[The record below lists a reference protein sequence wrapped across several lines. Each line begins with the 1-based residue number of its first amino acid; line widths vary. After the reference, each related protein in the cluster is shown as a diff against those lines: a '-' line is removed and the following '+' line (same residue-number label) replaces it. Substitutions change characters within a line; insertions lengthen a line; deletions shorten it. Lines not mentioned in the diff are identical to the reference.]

1 MKFTVSS
8 TGLLS
13 HLQAINRVI
22 SSKNTLPIL
31 DDFLF
36 RIESNKLIMT
46 ASDLETTLI
55 TSMDLD
61 ISEGE
66 GTIALSSKILLET
79 LREFSDQPL
88 TFEINDENLA
98 MTIKSETGVYNFIGQ
113 NGDEYPKAPQMADDF
128 NALVIPASVLTSGI
142 SKTLF
147 ATADDE
153 LRPVM
158 NGIFFDITEE
168 NLTLVA
174 SDAHKL
180 VRNTTTLAKGEK
192 VCSFILPKKPTN
204 LLKNILPKESG
215 DVMVQFDNKNACFTL
230 SNYKMICR
238 LIEGRYPN
246 YNSVIP
252 QNNPHKAIIDRISL
266 MNTLRRVN
274 VFSSQG
280 SNLIK
285 LEFSENEITVSAQD
299 IDFSISA
306 EEKLTCQYQAEA
318 MKIGFRATFLID
330 ILANLTSTDVVIELA
345 DPSRAGLILPF
356 ENDAD
361 EDTLML
367 IMPMML
373 NDAEDA

>member
-1 MKFTVSS
+1 MKFTISS

-13 HLQAINRVI
+13 HLQAISRVI
-22 SSKNTLPIL
+22 NSKSTLPIL
-31 DDFLF
+31 DNFLF
-36 RIESNKLIMT
+36 KIESKKLILT
-46 ASDLETTLI
+46 ASDMETTLI

-66 GTIALSSKILLET
+66 GEIALSSKILLDT
-79 LREFSDQPL
+79 LKEFSDQPL
-88 TFEINDENLA
+88 TFDINDENLA

-113 NGDEYPKAPQMADDF
+113 NGDEYPKVIPMSDDF
-128 NALVIPASVLTSGI
+128 NSLVIPVHVLNSGI
-142 SKTLF
+142 NKTSF

-158 NGIFFDITEE
+158 NGIFFDITDEDV
-168 NLTLVA
+168 TIVG

-180 VRNTTTLAKGEK
+180 VRIKTSSAKGEK
-192 VCSFILPKKPTN
+192 ISSFILPKKPTN

-215 DVMVQFDNKNACFTL
+215 DVFIQFGAKNACFTL

-238 LIEGRYPN
+238 LVEGRYPN

-252 QNNPHKAIIDRISL
+252 QNNPYKAIIDRVSL
-266 MNTLRRVN
+266 MNALKRVS
-274 VFSSQG
+274 VFSNQG

-285 LEFSENEITVSAQD
+285 LEFSENEIYISAQD
-299 IDFSISA
+299 IDFSVSA
-306 EEKLTCQYQAEA
+306 EERIACQYQGET
-318 MKIGFRATFLID
+318 MKIGFKSPFLID
-330 ILANLTSTDVVIELA
+330 ILANLSSTDVVIELA

-356 ENDAD
+356 ETDSE

-373 NDAEDA
+373 ND

>member
-13 HLQAINRVI
+13 HLQAISRVI
-22 SSKNTLPIL
+22 NSKNTLPIL
-31 DDFLF
+31 DNFLF
-36 RIESNKLIMT
+36 KIESKKLILT

-61 ISEGE
+61 ISDGE
-66 GTIALSSKILLET
+66 GVIALSSKILLDT
-79 LREFSDQPL
+79 LKEFSDQPL
-88 TFEINDENLA
+88 TFDINDENLA

-113 NGDEYPKAPQMADDF
+113 NGDEYPKVPAMSDDF
-128 NALVIPASVLTSGI
+128 NSLTIPANVLNSGI
-142 SKTLF
+142 NKTLF
-147 ATADDE
+147 ATAEDE

-158 NGIFFDITEE
+158 NGIFFDIT
-168 NLTLVA
+168 TDDITMVA

-180 VRNTTTLAKGEK
+180 VRIKTPSAKGEK
-192 VCSFILPKKPTN
+192 VSSFILPKKPTN
-204 LLKNILPKESG
+204 LLKNILPRESG
-215 DVMVQFDNKNACFTL
+215 DALVQFDAKNACFTL
-230 SNYKMICR
+230 SNFKMICR

-252 QNNPHKAIIDRISL
+252 QNNPYKAIIDRVSL
-266 MNTLRRVN
+266 MNTLRRVS
-274 VFSSQG
+274 VFSNQG

-285 LEFSENEITVSAQD
+285 LEFSENEIHISAQD

-306 EEKLTCQYQAEA
+306 EEKIACQYTGET
-318 MKIGFRATFLID
+318 MKIGFKSSFLID
-330 ILANLTSTDVVIELA
+330 ILANLSSTDVVMELA

-356 ENDAD
+356 ETDSE

-373 NDAEDA
+373 ND